1 MATLNELLQNGTLWP
16 SDFNATREYEVF
28 VEHVSGFVNTVDWS
42 EPWLRALLAAHA
54 LVFLAIV
61 VWRNN
66 MRVQTTLFFALLLAC
81 AAASSVDAWAAV
93 NWRLFTR
100 QNYFGRGGGLFVAVV
115 YAMPMVFNSMLI
127 LVNFLR
133 ELARL
138 LVTVKREQLRRQQT
152 SNKTAKDAAKAKEV
166 VKKTQ

>member
-16 SDFNATREYEVF
+16 SEFNATREYELF
-28 VEHVSGFVNTVDWS
+28 VEHVYGFVKTVDWS
-42 EPWLRALLAAHA
+42 EAWLRTLLATHA
-54 LVFLAIV
+54 AVFVSIV

-81 AAASSVDAWAAV
+81 AGASWLDAWAAR

-115 YAMPMVFNSMLI
+115 FAMPMVFNSMLI

-138 LVTVKREQLRRQQT
+138 LVAVKREQLRRQHPP
-152 SNKTAKDAAKAKEV
+152 KPKDKDA
-166 VKKTQ
+166 KKTQ